1 MVEFVLTIE
10 IGSWW
15 LGISSNLLTK
25 KTPTIKTIPFS
36 YTFYRVLHDM
46 MGPAA
51 IEIKRQL
58 SKQLLQ
64 YGLLHPL
71 TRP

>member
-1 MVEFVLTIE
+1 MTEFVLTIE
-10 IGSWW
+10 MGSWW
-15 LGISSNLLTK
+15 PGISSNLSTK

-46 MGPAA
+46 MRQIV
-51 IEIKRQL
+51 IETKRQL

-64 YGLLHPL
+64 YDLLHP
-71 TRP
+71 P